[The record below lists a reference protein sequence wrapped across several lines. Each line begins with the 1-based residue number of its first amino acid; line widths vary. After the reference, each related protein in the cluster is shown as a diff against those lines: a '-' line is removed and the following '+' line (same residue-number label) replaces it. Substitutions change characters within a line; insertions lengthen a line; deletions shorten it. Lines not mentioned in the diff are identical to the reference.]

1 MLELR
6 LQPLSTI
13 ETSGLGV
20 FCKKPISPTMNL
32 IATTSVSDIL
42 TLVAFVTVAT
52 ILGTALRSAS
62 GNVRRL
68 NKTAAG
74 SVAVQ
79 VDPDLAHRVVR
90 SHYRSLRGMLI
101 ALMPA
106 VTFVIAMTTCSL
118 LRDQGFVI
126 FWLPLIL
133 ACCIT
138 GLVAWW
144 SSRIQDRLILKPIR
158 WSP

>member
-1 MLELR
+1 
-6 LQPLSTI
+6 
-13 ETSGLGV
+13 
-20 FCKKPISPTMNL
+20 MNL

-42 TLVAFVTVAT
+42 TLSAFVIVAT
-52 ILGTALRSAS
+52 LLGTALRSVS
-62 GNVRRL
+62 GEVRRS

-74 SVAVQ
+74 AVAVQ
-79 VDPDLAHRVVR
+79 VNPDLAHRVVR

-106 VTFVIAMTTCSL
+106 VAFVIAMTTCSL
-118 LRDQGFVI
+118 LRDRGFVI
-126 FWLPLIL
+126 FWLPLTL

-144 SSRIQDRLILKPIR
+144 SSRIQERLILRALQSSEK
-158 WSP
+158 

>member
-1 MLELR
+1 
-6 LQPLSTI
+6 
-13 ETSGLGV
+13 
-20 FCKKPISPTMNL
+20 MNF

-42 TLVAFVTVAT
+42 TLSALVTVAT

-68 NKTAAG
+68 GKTAGG
-74 SVAVQ
+74 SVALQ

-106 VTFVIAMTTCSL
+106 MTFVLAMTTCSL
-118 LRDQGFVI
+118 LRDRGFVI
-126 FWLPLIL
+126 FWLPMTL
-133 ACCIT
+133 ACCII

-144 SSRIQDRLILKPIR
+144 SSHIQDRLILRALRSCEK
-158 WSP
+158 